1 MFTSEALNQK
11 IYISNGKSLRLAL
24 NDHQSILDDHQSI
37 LDGMLDTLNEETTRQ
52 LCNDCLLTE
61 VYKLVLNGYSR
72 YGINEVFHLR

>member
-37 LDGMLDTLNEETTRQ
+37 LDDHQSILDG
-52 LCNDCLLTE
+52 LLDIE
-61 VYKLVLNGYSR
+61 
-72 YGINEVFHLR
+72 